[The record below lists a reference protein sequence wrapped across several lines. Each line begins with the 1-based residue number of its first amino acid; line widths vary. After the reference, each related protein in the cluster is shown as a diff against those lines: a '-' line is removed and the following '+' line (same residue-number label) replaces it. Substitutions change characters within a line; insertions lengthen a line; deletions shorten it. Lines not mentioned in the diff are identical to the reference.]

1 MRGAMRRSF
10 GLVVASGLVAL
21 LAVPVVLAADA
32 TIQVADFSFPAT
44 TTIQAGD
51 TVTWAN
57 SSGATHT
64 ATADD
69 GSFDT
74 GNFADGA
81 SASVTF
87 NDVGSFPYHCAIH
100 ASMTGT
106 IVVEAAAGGGP
117 TVTPAPTDT
126 APAAEPARGDT
137 TALVLAVLGI
147 AMLIGTFVANRRFG
161 HAHVTDGQSE
171 DED

>member
-10 GLVVASGLVAL
+10 GLVMAAGLAAL
-21 LAVPVVLAADA
+21 LAVPVVLAADT

-51 TVTWAN
+51 TVTWTN

-87 NDVGSFPYHCAIH
+87 NEAGSFPYHCAIH
-100 ASMTGT
+100 SSMTGT

-126 APAAEPARGDT
+126 APPPETSRGDT

-147 AMLIGTFVANRRFG
+147 AMLVGTFVANRRFAQA
-161 HAHVTDGQSE
+161 HAARSE
-171 DED
+171 EDD